1 MRGEIEENRPR
12 EQEIRAFADYGGREG
27 GLSSFLNAGE
37 SEENSL
43 REQEICVFADYG
55 GRESGFSP
63 LFLGQCLTIS
73 PEKVI
78 IRVSEGKEM
87 ENLNEE
93 INEGMTDKEFQAVL
107 EAIKGYAQETQ
118 SIEKTIAL
126 IERMQ
131 GKEKEPTSHTK

>member
-27 GLSSFLNAGE
+27 GLS
-37 SEENSL
+37 
-43 REQEICVFADYG
+43 
-55 GRESGFSP
+55 P
-63 LFLGQCLTIS
+63 LFFWGKCLTIS

-131 GKEKEPTSHTK
+131 GKEKEPTSSTK

>member
-1 MRGEIEENRPR
+1 MQTAAEVGGGLSLLLNAGEIEENRPR
-12 EQEIRAFADYGGREG
+12 EQEVRGFTDYGGREG
-27 GLSSFLNAGE
+27 GLSPLFFGKMPDDNPKRGYKQS
-37 SEENSL
+37 
-43 REQEICVFADYG
+43 I
-55 GRESGFSP
+55 GREN
-63 LFLGQCLTIS
+63 ID
-73 PEKVI
+73 
-78 IRVSEGKEM
+78 GKEM

-131 GKEKEPTSHTK
+131 GKEKEPTSSTK

>member
-1 MRGEIEENRPR
+1 MRGRSKKIA
-12 EQEIRAFADYGGREG
+12 RASKEFAFLQTAAEVRAGSARYFGKMPDDNPKRGYKQSIGRE
-27 GLSSFLNAGE
+27 N
-37 SEENSL
+37 
-43 REQEICVFADYG
+43 VD
-55 GRESGFSP
+55 
-63 LFLGQCLTIS
+63 
-73 PEKVI
+73 
-78 IRVSEGKEM
+78 GKEM

-107 EAIKGYAQETQ
+107 EVIKGYAQETQ

>member
-1 MRGEIEENRPR
+1 MKKNRPR
-12 EQEIRAFADYGGREG
+12 EQGIRVFADYGGREG
-27 GLSSFLNAGE
+27 GLS
-37 SEENSL
+37 
-43 REQEICVFADYG
+43 
-55 GRESGFSP
+55 P
-63 LFLGQCLTIS
+63 LFLR
-73 PEKVI
+73 KVPDNI
-78 IRVSEGKEM
+78 PKKGYKQSIGRKNIDGKEM

-131 GKEKEPTSHTK
+131 GKEKEPTSSTK

>member
-1 MRGEIEENRPR
+1 MKKNRLR

-27 GLSSFLNAGE
+27 GL
-37 SEENSL
+37 
-43 REQEICVFADYG
+43 R
-55 GRESGFSP
+55 P
-63 LFLGQCLTIS
+63 LFLGKCLTIS

-78 IRVSEGKEM
+78 IRVSEGKDIDRKEM

-131 GKEKEPTSHTK
+131 GKEKEPTSSTK

>member
-1 MRGEIEENRPR
+1 MKRGADLRDGRRPR
-12 EQEIRAFADYGGREG
+12 KG
-27 GLSSFLNAGE
+27 SFFCYF
-37 SEENSL
+37 SEK
-43 REQEICVFADYG
+43 
-55 GRESGFSP
+55 
-63 LFLGQCLTIS
+63 CLTIS
-73 PEKVI
+73 RKKVI
-78 IRVSEGKEM
+78 IRALEGKDIDGKEM

>member
-12 EQEIRAFADYGGREG
+12 EQEIRAFADYGG
-27 GLSSFLNAGE
+27 S
-37 SEENSL
+37 
-43 REQEICVFADYG
+43 
-55 GRESGFSP
+55 ESGFSP
-63 LFLGQCLTIS
+63 LFLGKCLTIS

>member
-1 MRGEIEENRPR
+1 MEK
-12 EQEIRAFADYGGREG
+12 
-27 GLSSFLNAGE
+27 
-37 SEENSL
+37 
-43 REQEICVFADYG
+43 
-55 GRESGFSP
+55 
-63 LFLGQCLTIS
+63 CLTIS

-78 IRVSEGKEM
+78 IRVSEGKNIDGKGM

-131 GKEKEPTSHTK
+131 GKEKEPTFHTK

>member
-12 EQEIRAFADYGGREG
+12 EQEIRAFADCGGREG
-27 GLSSFLNAGE
+27 GLS
-37 SEENSL
+37 
-43 REQEICVFADYG
+43 
-55 GRESGFSP
+55 P
-63 LFLGQCLTIS
+63 LFLGKCLTIF

-78 IRVSEGKEM
+78 IRVSAGKEM

-131 GKEKEPTSHTK
+131 GKEKEPTSSTK

>member
-55 GRESGFSP
+55 GSESGFSP

>member
-1 MRGEIEENRPR
+1 MQTTAEVGAGSARYFGKRPNDNPKRGYKQSI
-12 EQEIRAFADYGGREG
+12 GRK
-27 GLSSFLNAGE
+27 N
-37 SEENSL
+37 
-43 REQEICVFADYG
+43 VD
-55 GRESGFSP
+55 
-63 LFLGQCLTIS
+63 
-73 PEKVI
+73 
-78 IRVSEGKEM
+78 GKEM

-131 GKEKEPTSHTK
+131 GKEKEPTSSTK